1 MPEFTERLKLPLPLG
16 NEYVKREMSNNIF
29 KEIDKKVAT
38 LEECNMVLS
47 DAKKYVDNNWKQ
59 KYKVTQDDGRPIEV
73 SKKSFNE
80 IQQSG
85 YYMGYGMNDAPLP
98 NPGNWWFI
106 EIMRHATGWVHQRA
120 TWFNTTTVETYERI
134 LHNNTWQ
141 PWKKTVTSTGWGDWR
156 TNGGRDLLCENKRAL
171 VGLNTT
177 GGDQLIINYGND
189 FKNGVDLQ
197 GRLTN
202 DGKPVLH
209 TGYNLMKDLDKEIRM
224 QDDWNTII
232 STGIYR
238 VSTDVVNPVHPS
250 APKGA
255 YPYGTL
261 EIYQASNGSHVF
273 QRYTSHER
281 AEVWIRAGWEKG
293 KWSAWRKLADEN
305 TLNSAINAVT
315 NKAQMQKITTDAGG
329 VTISVSD
336 TSKNILDEIIAKGLG
351 MNTIYCKGGVQGNT
365 PKDISWRGI
374 SHINSDGYGY
384 VIAKDYHNN
393 LWTNYFDHGKWLGW
407 VQHASIDDV
416 NKVQTKKITNDN
428 GSQTISVVDSSQNIL
443 NEILAKGAGL
453 NTIYCNGGVQGQ
465 TPANVSWRGISFLNQ
480 SDIGFVL
487 AKDYKGN
494 FWTNYINGKHGWLG
508 WTEHPNSEQVI
519 DEINK
524 RTEDGVPSRSGKDE
538 NGIYTVYEEAQED
551 GKLRKKSVLSN
562 PDADGN
568 YLVRTVTYYENGV
581 AYKTMVFDLKYDE
594 DGDFI
599 KAVPRK

>member
-47 DAKKYVDNNWKQ
+47 DAKKYVDNGWKQ
-59 KYKVTQDDGRPIEV
+59 KYQVTEEDGTAV
-73 SKKSFNE
+73 SLNDETDLNTVLNTGFYRGYKLKNAPTGDYWHYLMVTKHT
-80 IQQSG
+80 QSYVMQIASVLDRG
-85 YYMGYGMNDAPLP
+85 FDKDKNTL
-98 NPGNWWFI
+98 FI
-106 EIMRHATGWVHQRA
+106 RHLINKAWSTWRA
-120 TWFNTTTVETYERI
+120 LSLRED
-134 LHNNTWQ
+134 
-141 PWKKTVTSTGWGDWR
+141 WGKWR
-156 TNGGRDLLCENKRAL
+156 TNGIRDLLVYNKRAL
-171 VGLNTT
+171 VGYDTED
-177 GGDQLIINYGND
+177 GDKLVINYGND
-189 FKNGVDLQ
+189 FKNGVDVQ

-202 DGKPVLH
+202 DGKSVLH
-209 TGYNLMKDLDKEIRM
+209 TGYNLMKDLEKEILM

-238 VSTDVVNPVHPS
+238 VSTDNVNPVHS
-250 APKGA
+250 NAPKGA

-261 EIYQASNGSHVF
+261 EVYQASNGYHIF
-273 QRYTSHER
+273 QRYTSHEK
-281 AEVWIRAGWEKG
+281 AEVWIRAGWQKG
-293 KWSAWRKLADEN
+293 KWTAWRKLADEN
-305 TLNSAINAVT
+305 IVNTRLSLSGGTVTGDITLKGKDYNIETPVSTSGWARGLRFYSSDGKTDFGGIGLYGVGSGSQYMYMSASPSPWG
-315 NKAQMQKITTDAGG
+315 AGNG
-329 VTISVSD
+329 LFVYKDGTI
-336 TSKNILDEIIAKGLG
+336 KAKG
-351 MNTIYCKGGVQGNT
+351 
-365 PKDISWRGI
+365 
-374 SHINSDGYGY
+374 
-384 VIAKDYHNN
+384 N
-393 LWTNYFDHGKWLGW
+393 LTFNDKK
-407 VQHASIDDV
+407 VATVDDV
-416 NKVQTKKITNDN
+416 NNTQTKKITNDN

-568 YLVRTVTYYENGV
+568 YLVRTVNYYENGV